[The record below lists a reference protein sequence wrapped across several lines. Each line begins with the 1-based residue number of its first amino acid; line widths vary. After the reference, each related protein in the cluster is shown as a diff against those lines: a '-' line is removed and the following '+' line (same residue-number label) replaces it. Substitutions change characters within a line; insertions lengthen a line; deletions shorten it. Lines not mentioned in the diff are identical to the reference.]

1 MALESE
7 YIPTQT
13 SRLGSLSPEERRISK
28 KQFWAFL
35 HFEQSWL
42 RRAENIVLSRRT

>member
-13 SRLGSLSPEERRISK
+13 SRLSSLSPEERRISK
-28 KQFWAFL
+28 KQFGAFL
-35 HFEQSWL
+35 HFISPSL
-42 RRAENIVLSRRT
+42 